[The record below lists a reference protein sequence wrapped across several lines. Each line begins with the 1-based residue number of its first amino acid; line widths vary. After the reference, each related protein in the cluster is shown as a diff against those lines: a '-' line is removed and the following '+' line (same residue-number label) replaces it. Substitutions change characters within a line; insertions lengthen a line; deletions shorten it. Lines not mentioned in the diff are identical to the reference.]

1 MRGWG
6 RSRGTLAVERSG
18 LTPPELLLVVRAC
31 AYLRLP
37 REMGDYFRE
46 FVALCLEAQ
55 HPDTA
60 VKIRSMSDAELRTL
74 YDYIHDCQSLAD

>member
-1 MRGWG
+1 
-6 RSRGTLAVERSG
+6 VERSG

-37 REMGDYFRE
+37 RGMGDYFRE

-60 VKIRSMSDAELRTL
+60 NKIRFMSDGELRTL
-74 YDYIHDCQSLAD
+74 YDYIRDCQALAD